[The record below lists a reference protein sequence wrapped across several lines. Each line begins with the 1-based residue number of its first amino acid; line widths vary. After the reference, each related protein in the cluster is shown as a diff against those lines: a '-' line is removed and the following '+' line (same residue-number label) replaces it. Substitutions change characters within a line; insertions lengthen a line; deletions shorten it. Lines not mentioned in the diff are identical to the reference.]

1 MNEYKGFIPPCGIFC
16 GACPNYNRA
25 RKPCPGAEIGCPQR
39 RCKTIYVCCIEKKG
53 LRFCYECEA
62 FPCYRFR
69 RFAETWRKHGQ
80 DLIANQRRLQELG
93 EEACLEM
100 WNSRA
105 EIDSRTRGEG

>member
-25 RKPCPGAEIGCPQR
+25 RKPCPGAEIGCP
-39 RCKTIYVCCIEKKG
+39 
-53 LRFCYECEA
+53 
-62 FPCYRFR
+62 P
-69 RFAETWRKHGQ
+69 WRKHGQ